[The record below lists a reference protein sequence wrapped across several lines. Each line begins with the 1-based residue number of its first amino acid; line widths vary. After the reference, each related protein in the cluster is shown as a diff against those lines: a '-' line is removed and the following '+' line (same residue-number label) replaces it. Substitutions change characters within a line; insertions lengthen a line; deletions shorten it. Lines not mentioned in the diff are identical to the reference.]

1 MSTIRKDVAETTETN
16 NVEGDFDA
24 SSAFLAQ
31 LNGTQDD
38 DDADEGAPSGK
49 SGEDEDQHENA
60 PEGDDNDDEGSDA
73 SPESDEDDGE
83 PGDDENDEGAEKK
96 FADDDVYVKVTEG
109 DAVHEVPLKNLT
121 RLYGQEAALT
131 RKSQEVAELRKTAEA
146 AQEKNL
152 TALQVLIER
161 AKEKA
166 DPFKKI
172 DWMAVVADPNI
183 SVEEKSALRAE
194 AQKAYEE
201 ESFLTQSLDGMME
214 EISKENATKRIEEA
228 KACVVALT
236 TPGTKDKPNS
246 LHIEGWNDKVYA
258 DVRSFGVK
266 MGAPTEYV
274 NSLTDPVSLK
284 VLHMAMQFAKG
295 SQRVVT
301 TKKVN
306 KTPKKIVKT
315 SSSPVHTRRDNAPLA
330 ARKQAVKELRANPN
344 KTGAAANAF
353 YASFNIDDND

>member
-146 AQEKNL
+146 AQEEPVGASGL
-152 TALQVLIER
+152 DRTCEREGGPLQENRL
-161 AKEKA
+161 
-166 DPFKKI
+166 DG
-172 DWMAVVADPNI
+172 VVEDPNI
-183 SVEEKSALRAE
+183 SVEEVRTPCRSTE
-194 AQKAYEE
+194 GIEE
-201 ESFLTQSLDGMME
+201 ESFLTQ
-214 EISKENATKRIEEA
+214 
-228 KACVVALT
+228 
-236 TPGTKDKPNS
+236 KPRR
-246 LHIEGWNDKVYA
+246 LHG
-258 DVRSFGVK
+258 
-266 MGAPTEYV
+266 
-274 NSLTDPVSLK
+274 
-284 VLHMAMQFAKG
+284 G
-295 SQRVVT
+295 SQKQTPRTAHRKKRRRV
-301 TKKVN
+301 
-306 KTPKKIVKT
+306 
-315 SSSPVHTRRDNAPLA
+315 
-330 ARKQAVKELRANPN
+330 
-344 KTGAAANAF
+344 
-353 YASFNIDDND
+353 